1 MLLRKGMFIGDR
13 YEVISHIGV
22 GGMAD
27 VYKGK
32 DHKLDRY
39 VAIKVLKEEF
49 RGDKGFVAKFRAEAQ
64 AAARLA
70 HPNVVNVYD
79 VGDEDGIN
87 YIIMELVEGITL
99 KNYIERKG
107 KLTVRETTSIAIQ
120 VAMGIE
126 AAHNLNIV
134 HRDIKPQNIIISR
147 EGKVKVT
154 DFGIAKVASSRTISS
169 VTMGSVHYT
178 SPEQARGGYSDAK
191 SDIYS
196 LGIVMYEMI
205 TGRVPFDGETAVTV
219 AVKHLQEEM
228 VPPHVYAPEIPVS
241 LEEIILKCT
250 QKSQERRYAN
260 VAELL
265 KDLKQ
270 SLVTPDASFVKI
282 ISPDETGKTMLF
294 TKGDMNKIKAD
305 AYGDNAAYADAY
317 GADQNGYAQNGYADG
332 YEQGYADQGYGE
344 GGYDD
349 QYAGEDGYAGD
360 GRYDQNG
367 RYTDDAYGGGQG
379 RYADD
384 YDPAYE
390 EGDYDDDGYAE
401 DDYDEED
408 YEGDDYEGD
417 DYDDGYDEDDY
428 DDSYD
433 DRRGRKKKSRY
444 EDEEDDEQGEL
455 NPKLEKLMFVGGII
469 VAVIIAC
476 IILVLIGKAFGLF
489 KFGGKSN
496 KDQQETMEDSGQV
509 EMPKLVG
516 QQYNDVQK
524 TLTSLGLLVK
534 ATYQEADNY
543 EEGQVMTQSV
553 AEGEMVKTG
562 ATIDVTVCSGKE
574 VISLPTI
581 DSSKTQEDAEKGLS
595 KLGLEA
601 VIEQAYSDTVKVGYV
616 ISTTPAAGSD
626 VVKGQ
631 KITVTVSKG
640 PETKT
645 GTVPNVVKLTQADAQ
660 AAIIAAG
667 FKVGSITEGSSD
679 EVTEGRVISQS
690 VVSGTKMD
698 QGKTIDLVISTGSD
712 APTVPNVVGSDFE
725 DAQETLEALGYVVK
739 EETQYHATVAVGNV
753 VSQSVEA
760 NTKAAKGTTIILYV
774 SLGPEPAQDQSQA
787 DEEGQ

>member
-1 MLLRKGMFIGDR
+1 MLLRKGRFIGDR

-49 RGDKGFVAKFRAEAQ
+49 RGDKGFVAKFREEAQ

-87 YIIMELVEGITL
+87 YIIMELVEGMTL

-408 YEGDDYEGD
+408 YEGDDY
-417 DYDDGYDEDDY
+417 DDGYDEDDY

-496 KDQQETMEDSGQV
+496 KDQQETTEDSGQV

-516 QQYNDVQK
+516 QQYSDVQK

-562 ATIDVTVCSGKE
+562 ATINVTVCSGKE
-574 VISLPTI
+574 VISLPALEGKEQ
-581 DSSKTQEDAEKGLS
+581 SAAEQALKD
-595 KLGLEA
+595 LGLTA
-601 VIEQAYSDTVKVGYV
+601 DMQFAYDNSVKVGYV
-616 ISTTPAAGSD
+616 ISTNPASGSD

-631 KITVTVSKG
+631 PITVTVSQG

-645 GTVPNVVKLTQADAQ
+645 GTVPSVVKMTQADAQ

-712 APTVPNVVGSDFE
+712 SPTVPNVVGADFD

-739 EETQYHATVAVGNV
+739 EETQYHATVAEGNV
-753 VSQSVEA
+753 VSQSVAA
-760 NTKAAKGTTIILYV
+760 NTKAASGTTITLSV
-774 SLGPEPAQDQSQA
+774 SLGPEPAQNQSQA
-787 DEEGQ
+787 EEEGQ

>member
-178 SPEQARGGYSDAK
+178 SPEQARGGYCDAK

-205 TGRVPFDGETAVTV
+205 TGRVPVDGETAVTV

-349 QYAGEDGYAGD
+349 QCAGEDGYAGD

-401 DDYDEED
+401 DDYDEE
-408 YEGDDYEGD
+408 DYEGD

-496 KDQQETMEDSGQV
+496 KDQQETTEDSGQV

-516 QQYNDVQK
+516 QQYSDVQK

-562 ATIDVTVCSGKE
+562 ATINVTVCSGKE
-574 VISLPTI
+574 VISLPALEGKEQ
-581 DSSKTQEDAEKGLS
+581 SAAEQALKD
-595 KLGLEA
+595 LGLTA
-601 VIEQAYSDTVKVGYV
+601 DMQFAYDNSVKVGYV
-616 ISTTPAAGSD
+616 ISTNPASGSD

-631 KITVTVSKG
+631 QITVTVSQG

-645 GTVPNVVKLTQADAQ
+645 GTVPSVVKMTQADAQ

-712 APTVPNVVGSDFE
+712 SPTVPNVVGADFD

-739 EETQYHATVAVGNV
+739 EETQYHATVAEGNV
-753 VSQSVEA
+753 VSQSVAA
-760 NTKAAKGTTIILYV
+760 NTKAASGTTITLYV
-774 SLGPEPAQDQSQA
+774 SLGPEPTQNQSQA

>member
-305 AYGDNAAYADAY
+305 AYGDNVGYQDGYAN
-317 GADQNGYAQNGYADG
+317 ADGGYAQNGYADG
-332 YEQGYADQGYGE
+332 YDQGDAEQGYAED
-344 GGYDD
+344 GYDD
-349 QYAGEDGYAGD
+349 QYAGEEGYAGD
-360 GRYDQNG
+360 GRYDQGG
-367 RYTDDAYGGGQG
+367 RYADDAYENGQG

-384 YDPAYE
+384 YDSSYD
-390 EGDYDDDGYAE
+390 EGDYDGEYAE
-401 DDYDEED
+401 DDYDDD
-408 YEGDDYEGD
+408 YGDGYDDDYE
-417 DYDDGYDEDDY
+417 EDDY

-433 DRRGRKKKSRY
+433 DRRSRKKKSRY
-444 EDEEDDEQGEL
+444 ADEEEDDEQGEL

-476 IILVLIGKAFGLF
+476 IILVLLGKAFGLF

-496 KDQQETMEDSGQV
+496 KDQQETTEDSGQV

-516 QQYNDVQK
+516 EQYSDVQK

-562 ATIDVTVCSGKE
+562 ATINVTVCSGKE
-574 VISLPTI
+574 VISLPSLV
-581 DSSKTQEDAEKGLS
+581 DKEQSAAEQALKD
-595 KLGLEA
+595 LGLTA
-601 VIEQAYSDTVKVGYV
+601 DTQFAYSDTVDVGKV
-616 ISTTPAAGSD
+616 ISTNPASGSD

-631 KITVTVSKG
+631 QITVTVSQG

-645 GTVPNVVKLTQADAQ
+645 GTVPNVVKMTQADAQ

-667 FKVGSITEGSSD
+667 FKVGAITEGSSD

-712 APTVPNVVGSDFE
+712 APTVPNVTGADFD
-725 DAQETLEALGYVVK
+725 DAQETLEALGYVVQ
-739 EETQYHATVAVGNV
+739 EQTQYHATVAEGNV
-753 VSQSVEA
+753 VSQSVAA
-760 NTKAAKGTTIILYV
+760 NTKAAKGTTITLYV
-774 SLGPEPAQDQSQA
+774 SLGPEPTQDQTQA
-787 DEEGQ
+787 PEDGQ

>member
-305 AYGDNAAYADAY
+305 AYGDNAGYQDGYTNAD
-317 GADQNGYAQNGYADG
+317 GGYAQNGYADG
-332 YEQGYADQGYGE
+332 YDQSYGEQGYAEDGYA
-344 GGYDD
+344 D
-349 QYAGEDGYAGD
+349 QYAGEDGYADD

-367 RYTDDAYGGGQG
+367 RYADDAYENGQG

-384 YDPAYE
+384 DYE
-390 EGDYDDDGYAE
+390 EDYDGEYAE
-401 DDYDEED
+401 DDYDDD
-408 YEGDDYEGD
+408 YGDGYDDDYE
-417 DYDDGYDEDDY
+417 EDDY

-433 DRRGRKKKSRY
+433 DRRSRKKKSRY
-444 EDEEDDEQGEL
+444 ADDEEDDEQGEL

-476 IILVLIGKAFGLF
+476 IILVLLGKAFGLF

-496 KDQQETMEDSGQV
+496 KDQQETTEDSGQV

-516 QQYNDVQK
+516 EQYSDVQK

-562 ATIDVTVCSGKE
+562 ATINVTVCSGKE
-574 VISLPTI
+574 VISLP
-581 DSSKTQEDAEKGLS
+581 SLEGKEQSAAEQALKD
-595 KLGLEA
+595 LGLTA
-601 VIEQAYSDTVKVGYV
+601 DTQFAYSDTVDVGKV
-616 ISTTPAAGSD
+616 ISTNPASGSD

-631 KITVTVSKG
+631 QITVTVSQG

-645 GTVPNVVKLTQADAQ
+645 GTVPNVVKMTQADAQ

-667 FKVGSITEGSSD
+667 FKVGAITEGSSD

-712 APTVPNVVGSDFE
+712 APTVPNVTGADFD
-725 DAQETLEALGYVVK
+725 DAQETLEALGYVVQ
-739 EETQYHATVAVGNV
+739 EQTQYHATVAEGNV
-753 VSQSVEA
+753 VSQSVAA
-760 NTKAAKGTTIILYV
+760 NTKAAKGTTITLYV
-774 SLGPEPAQDQSQA
+774 SLGPEPTQDQTEA
-787 DEEGQ
+787 VEDGQ

>member
-349 QYAGEDGYAGD
+349 QCAGEDGYAGD

-401 DDYDEED
+401 DDYDEE
-408 YEGDDYEGD
+408 DYEGD

-496 KDQQETMEDSGQV
+496 KDQQETTEDSGQV

-516 QQYNDVQK
+516 QQYSDVQK

-562 ATIDVTVCSGKE
+562 ATINVTVCSGKE
-574 VISLPTI
+574 VISLPALEGKEQ
-581 DSSKTQEDAEKGLS
+581 SAAEQALKD
-595 KLGLEA
+595 LGLTA
-601 VIEQAYSDTVKVGYV
+601 DMQFAYDNSVKVGYV
-616 ISTTPAAGSD
+616 ISTNPASGSD

-631 KITVTVSKG
+631 QITVTVSQG

-645 GTVPNVVKLTQADAQ
+645 GTVPSVVKMTQADAQ

-698 QGKTIDLVISTGSD
+698 QGKTIDLVVSTGSD

-739 EETQYHATVAVGNV
+739 EETQYHATVAEGNV
-753 VSQSVEA
+753 VSQSVAA
-760 NTKAAKGTTIILYV
+760 NTKAASGTTITLYV
-774 SLGPEPAQDQSQA
+774 SLGPEPAQNQSQA

>member
-49 RGDKGFVAKFRAEAQ
+49 RGDKSFVAKFRAEAQ

-154 DFGIAKVASSRTISS
+154 DFGIAKVASTRTISS

-228 VPPHVYAPEIPVS
+228 VPPHVYAPDIPVS

-270 SLVTPDASFVKI
+270 SLVTPDASFVKM

-305 AYGDNAAYADAY
+305 AYGDNHAYTDTQ
-317 GADQNGYAQNGYADG
+317 GNDQNGYAQNGYQDG
-332 YEQGYADQGYGE
+332 YDQGQGYT
-344 GGYDD
+344 
-349 QYAGEDGYAGD
+349 EDGYDRPYDGKDGYDGD

-367 RYTDDAYGGGQG
+367 RYADDSYSDGQS
-379 RYADD
+379 RYADGYDSGYGGED
-384 YDPAYE
+384 Y
-390 EGDYDDDGYAE
+390 DDGYAE
-401 DDYDEED
+401 DDYDG
-408 YEGDDYEGD
+408 YEGDE
-417 DYDDGYDEDDY
+417 YDDGYEEDDY
-428 DDSYD
+428 EDSYD
-433 DRRGRKKKSRY
+433 DRRSRKKKSRRY
-444 EDEEDDEQGEL
+444 EDEDEDDGQGEL

-476 IILVLIGKAFGLF
+476 IILVLLGKAFGLF

-496 KDQQETMEDSGQV
+496 KDQQETTEDSGQV

-516 QQYNDVQK
+516 EQYSDVQK

-562 ATIDVTVCSGKE
+562 ATINVTVCSGKE
-574 VISLPTI
+574 VISLP
-581 DSSKTQEDAEKGLS
+581 SLAGKEQSAAEQALKD
-595 KLGLEA
+595 LGLTA
-601 VIEQAYSDTVKVGYV
+601 DTQFAYDDTVKVGYV
-616 ISTTPAAGSD
+616 ISTNPASGSD

-631 KITVTVSKG
+631 QITVTVSQG

-645 GTVPNVVKLTQADAQ
+645 GTVPNVVKMTQADAQ
-660 AAIIAAG
+660 AAIVAAG

-712 APTVPNVVGSDFE
+712 APTVPNVTGADFD

-739 EETQYHATVAVGNV
+739 EETQYHATVAEGNV
-753 VSQSVEA
+753 VSQSVAA
-760 NTKAAKGTTIILYV
+760 NTKAAKGTTITLYV
-774 SLGPEPAQDQSQA
+774 SLGPEPSQDQA
-787 DEEGQ
+787 PEEGQ

>member
-408 YEGDDYEGD
+408 YEGDDY
-417 DYDDGYDEDDY
+417 DDGYDEDDY

-496 KDQQETMEDSGQV
+496 KDQQETTEDSGQV

-516 QQYNDVQK
+516 QQYSDVQK

-562 ATIDVTVCSGKE
+562 ATINVTVCSGKE
-574 VISLPTI
+574 VISLPALEGKEQ
-581 DSSKTQEDAEKGLS
+581 SAAEQALKD
-595 KLGLEA
+595 LGLTA
-601 VIEQAYSDTVKVGYV
+601 DMQFAYDNSVKVGYV
-616 ISTTPAAGSD
+616 ISTNPASGSD

-631 KITVTVSKG
+631 QITVTVSQG

-645 GTVPNVVKLTQADAQ
+645 GTVPSVVKMTQADAQ

-698 QGKTIDLVISTGSD
+698 QGKTIDLVVSTGSD
-712 APTVPNVVGSDFE
+712 SPTVPNVVGADFD

-739 EETQYHATVAVGNV
+739 EETQYHATVAEGNV
-753 VSQSVEA
+753 VSQSVAA
-760 NTKAAKGTTIILYV
+760 NTKAASGTTITLYV
-774 SLGPEPAQDQSQA
+774 SLGPEPTQNQSQA